1 MTDFLTTIKH
11 RKLLT
16 IIICVVALLIV
27 ILGAWII
34 IDAAENRR
42 LDAESVVLADD
53 LKIVFGDEAKV
64 SDFLAELKGSM
75 VDDHAVATDA
85 LGAQEVTF
93 EYINARNRKRQ
104 AKFTIEV
111 VDITPPEVYGGTY
124 YAVPQG
130 YDGDLTALMISGD
143 DLDDHPRREVLGD
156 YDLSQPGVYEL
167 EYTVTDASGNQMVH
181 PFTLEVV
188 APSDDEDEPESTP
201 ASEKLAFRDVIKN
214 YKTASTEIGI
224 DVSSWQGEI
233 DWPAVKKA
241 GAEFAFIR
249 LGYQKDY
256 DGEYVV
262 DQRFVENITGA
273 HAAGLPVGV
282 YFYSCA
288 NSLDQARQQA
298 AWVLDQ
304 IKNYDVELGVAYDW
318 ENWSDF
324 NDAGVSFYTLNKS
337 AQTFL
342 DLMHDAG
349 YGGLLYGSK
358 NYLDAF
364 WGLPGYQIWLAQYY
378 HRPTYTGEFKLWQM
392 SDHGRI
398 DGIKTDVDIDVLYR
412 E

>member
-1 MTDFLTTIKH
+1 MTDFLATIKH

-16 IIICVVALLIV
+16 IIICVAVLLVV
-27 ILGAWII
+27 IFGAWII

-42 LDAESVVLADD
+42 LDAESVVLEDD

-75 VDDHAVATDA
+75 VEDYAVSTDT
-85 LGAQEVTF
+85 LGAQEITF

-124 YAVPQG
+124 YTVLEG
-130 YDGDLTALMISGD
+130 YEGDLTALMISGD
-143 DLDDHPRREVLGD
+143 DLDDHPRREVLGN
-156 YDLSQPGVYEL
+156 YNLNQPGIYEL

-188 APSDDEDEPESTP
+188 APSASEPVTSKSNSE
-201 ASEKLAFRDVIKN
+201 SEKLAFKDVINK
-214 YKTASTEIGI
+214 YKTASTQIGI

-233 DWPAVKKA
+233 DWSAVKKA

-249 LGYQKDY
+249 LGYQTDY

-298 AWVLDQ
+298 AWVLEQ
-304 IKNYDVELGVAYDW
+304 LKGYDVELGVAYDW

-324 NDAGVSFYTLNKS
+324 NDAGISFYTLNKS

-349 YGGLLYGSK
+349 YNGFLYGSK

-364 WGLPGYQIWLAQYY
+364 WDLPGYQIWLAQYY

-392 SDHGRI
+392 SDYGRI
-398 DGIKTDVDIDVLYR
+398 DGIKTDVDVDVLYL
-412 E
+412 